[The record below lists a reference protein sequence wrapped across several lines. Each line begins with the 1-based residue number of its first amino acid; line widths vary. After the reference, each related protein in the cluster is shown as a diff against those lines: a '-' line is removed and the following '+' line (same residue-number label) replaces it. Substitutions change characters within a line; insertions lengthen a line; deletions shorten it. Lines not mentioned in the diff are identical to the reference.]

1 MAFSFEK
8 ANRRLEKT
16 LDKKAKEAGKYSYEK
31 KQKIK
36 TEGREKHKVRKQ
48 AIEKR
53 KAKEKTAS
61 PKVRGNSIT
70 GGAAQDA
77 REYRKKKPAKKTEK
91 KKNKAREYSKKIK
104 DQKLTSNEKLLMQNL
119 IRTGSPDVVR
129 KGLKNA
135 EKTLTTSKTKTKE
148 YKDLNKRVAKQDEK
162 FLNSSPAAYG
172 FMAGSSP
179 IPLKETIER
188 QTGRKLN
195 TKKAEKSIGYKAG
208 YMGGI
213 MAEYALTGGVARAS
227 VQKSIETGAKQ
238 LAKKS
243 AKKAAVNVVKKGEK
257 LPKAVKRVSSGIA
270 ADTVTGIPTNT
281 LEAGKESMIAG
292 KGEKGKAFARSFALN
307 TALDVGFG
315 GAMEALPAAVKGAK
329 AAKASRSSYI
339 PKETVSK
346 ESRKVY
352 KEYVRSNDKG
362 VTKFAE
368 KAQAGELSK
377 RASYKLS
384 DVTADEV
391 ERLKELTGIDTT
403 GYTHSLKASTID
415 EHIMK
420 RHGAEGSADRSMAD
434 INDLSRINYII
445 KNADNV
451 EIAKKADD
459 TADLSREFFNTDGS
473 GAKKVK
479 YTKKI
484 DGHYYVVEAVPDSG
498 KKKMQIV
505 SAYIEKPETG
515 KVVGN
520 QKKTAHQVG
529 DVLNAPPLT
538 SETGLDVTV
547 NNSIPHVK
555 AASKSMPEEMP
566 DARKFMSPETQEK
579 VFKAVEDRSGVK
591 IEFTDLPEGV
601 EGTYKN
607 GVIKISNKAESPAYT
622 VMKHELTH
630 HIETSGHYKAFA
642 DFVENNIRNQGVDVD
657 GMIDSIISD
666 YKAIGKDL
674 TKEEARKEFTA
685 KFTEEVLF
693 NSEKSIERLA
703 RENPSLFRQVY
714 EWIVDTIHKIGASP
728 ETRFLIDAQRKY
740 EKALKTATT
749 SADDVEKYLFVGAEK
764 NKIAM
769 AERMEADGASP
780 EAIKRKLNMHREAD
794 GKWRFETDDSK
805 ASFYP
810 NGDARFAGDAEY
822 QRYRELTDKAEK
834 NMLGLSAEELTA
846 AEKAERAVLSKKYAN
861 VPKGSTLA
869 DYMTHPELY
878 NKYPDMEGI
887 KVNRSAKLRKNVA
900 ARYLEDGNAIDI
912 DRYLDKDKFDNT
924 LIHEVQH
931 AVQDIEGFQNG
942 TNTFEALKK
951 ARATM
956 EAYLERTQ
964 DEGFRWAKKLDK
976 QHGGE
981 KFQNE
986 YIDISLKN
994 TYNVD
999 NIGDVGKKIY
1009 ANMLGEREAR
1019 AAERRLLLDEESRRG
1034 IYPTYGKNALVQDE
1048 KFVQASEK
1056 NNKIHDS
1063 LSMWSEADKNTAKIA
1078 LVKGKEAGEKL
1089 FGKSPE
1095 EGRKVSGALAQ
1106 NGLLEKTSRAGSSRR
1121 TGNLR
1126 SVLDEA
1132 GDSPAFY
1139 NAKKYEKALRT
1150 VGRNPATGNT
1160 SYSLKTFEDGKR
1172 FVDVDT
1178 DTSAFDGLPRREQ
1191 GQLAAKIIKEKYA
1204 GKVVGI
1210 DNPIFVNGRGAGEF
1224 GFPLNKLE
1232 NAEHS
1237 AKMKSATELDNMFDA
1252 GHNFRNVPDGADGHI
1267 HDDVTGGFD
1276 YHDVIFKVGDRY
1288 YEGRINVKNTDR
1300 GKLFKDITKIKDVTE
1315 DISSSYGLNPKST
1328 FLRTS
1333 SMNSIEPITQNVNKK
1348 TAPAAYQAPA
1358 YNGKNRMATLET
1370 GRNRTVNDSMPESLL
1385 SVKSGNTGRK
1395 AKQLEIIR
1403 NSNKMTDDYHVGI
1416 RDADDIKTFEEAM
1429 KDSESFFYGD
1439 FSLKDARK
1447 ALKEGKVT
1455 VYSSKPI
1462 EQGGFVSTSKNMAK
1476 DYAGGGEVYSR
1487 RVDIDDIAWING
1499 DEGQYAKVS
1508 LSAGS
1513 RLKDDKGVLDSLRK
1527 VSENLYGEK
1536 GNRYLPDA
1544 RNIKMV
1550 EADNALPAVENTDM
1564 GIRIAKN
1571 TGEREPIENVFEGKA
1586 SIDEEWKALEA
1597 SQDDDKRWQ
1606 TFINDF
1612 AETREYDTKTTG
1624 MGLAQ
1629 TAENIS
1635 NKGVSRGKD
1644 IQRNADAAFAHD
1656 PAGRQA
1662 FKRNVEDPL
1671 YMSKGRYAKAVQR
1684 KTDDLYNYA
1693 VKKLGIKKG
1702 SKESAAVQWY
1712 GEGFKVEKVDGKL
1725 KEVLYTLE
1733 DLKKDYSYTA
1743 KNGRPAWENI
1753 VEAEKYA
1760 RKLYD
1765 EYFDRLQ
1772 KTLIEIYPDVEKN
1785 VEKLEKKLADLRSG
1799 TRVKRIEKRI
1809 ADAKAK
1815 GQTDEELQDVY
1826 EALEKAKDEMSEVG
1840 VKKIEREIFDAKNN
1854 KRLYKRKDYFRHFKD
1869 LQNGFFKDLS
1879 DIMNSSTD
1887 IDPRLLNL
1895 SEFTQPKS
1903 KWTGFLQKREGAL
1916 GYKADAIGGLL
1927 EYIPQA
1933 EYKINIEPNISN
1945 LRNAIKELQLATY
1958 KSKNAN
1964 KFIDELVQ
1972 VANDLA
1978 GKTNKIDR
1986 IPGMLLGDKKGRQ
1999 LINGLTNISNRIRAN
2014 AVVGNFNTVL
2024 AQFFNMPNVVAY
2036 AKNPADIVSGMSTSL
2051 RAVMGDKNAKEILDK
2066 SMFLKERYL
2075 DRSMR
2080 RFNTGVLDNVNNFC
2094 GWMLEIGDKAVADAA
2109 FCTFYKQAKR
2119 KGLSELEAVLKADE
2133 MTRKSVAGR
2142 GIAEMPLSQKA
2153 KLTKL
2158 LAPFQVEV
2166 KNSVNVMTELL
2177 GKKDAAGLIALFGV
2191 SWMMNEALDVTT
2203 GRRIIFDPI
2212 EVLKNGYEEYREDG
2226 NLGEAAKN
2234 TAANMFGEILTNIP
2248 GGTYAADI
2256 ISDTMGISDLQ
2267 KAKLFGENDPTRYGT
2282 GNIALQTL
2290 LKPAAQAIQGK
2301 NVDMLTPAL
2310 SLALPF
2316 GGKQIQRT
2324 ISGMQDMGVLPDA
2337 RLNFNDGINFEFG
2350 RNEMPGS
2357 YSDSGNLRFAI
2368 DPTETNYITAG
2379 TLGTWS
2385 TKQGKEYL
2393 KAGSSPLSDRQTA
2406 AAKGAYKAGISG
2418 VDAERYVRNIKAIE
2432 KSGDK
2437 SKLQR
2442 QREHIKNLGISA
2454 SAKNELGKMV
2464 DKDKYV
2470 DYSSEASYKYSMLN
2484 KQQKEKVDEL
2494 RDKGFTKESALK
2506 IREAVKGHSS
2516 QMAQVMA
2523 LAGTGYDTP
2532 EVYAA
2537 LGIKR
2542 GRNGNGPREKAEV
2555 LTSYGLSIDDFDTV
2569 KEAADRNGSGN
2580 VSIEEAMR
2588 YLDGTDYGRKECYA
2602 LTFAMTGCKHGNNPY
2617 R

>member
-1 MAFSFEK
+1 MGVKYVNGK
-8 ANRRLEKT
+8 AVYT
-16 LDKKAKEAGKYSYEK
+16 VDKGIDLSHKAKIDKSKIQNSKSRTKALTKEYEK
-31 KQKIK
+31 S
-36 TEGREKHKVRKQ
+36 RK
-48 AIEKR
+48 KY
-53 KAKEKTAS
+53 KGKEKKRAL
-61 PKVRGNSIT
+61 PKVKNNSIA
-70 GGAAQDA
+70 GEAAKNA
-77 REYRKKKPAKKTEK
+77 REYRKKNPAKKTEK
-91 KKNKAREYSKKIK
+91 RKNKAREYSKKVK

-119 IRTGSPDVVR
+119 IRTGSPDVVK

-135 EKTLTTSKTKTKE
+135 EKSLTTSKAKTKE
-148 YKDLNKRVAKQDEK
+148 YKNLNKRVAKQDEK

-339 PKETVSK
+339 PKETVPK

-703 RENPSLFRQVY
+703 RDNPSLFRQVY
-714 EWIVDTIHKIGASP
+714 EWIVDTIHRIGASP
-728 ETRFLIDAQRKY
+728 ETRFLIDVQRKY

-846 AEKAERAVLSKKYAN
+846 AEKAERAALAKKYAN

-912 DRYLDKDKFDNT
+912 DRYLDKNKFDNT

-931 AVQDIEGFQNG
+931 AVQDIEGFQSG

-994 TYNVD
+994 AYNVD

-1063 LSMWSEADKNTAKIA
+1063 LSLWSEADKNTAKIA
-1078 LVKGKEAGEKL
+1078 LVKGNEAGEKL

-1106 NGLLEKTSRAGSSRR
+1106 NGLLEKTSRAGSGRR

-1139 NAKKYEKALRT
+1139 NAKVSSMESKPVKPLESRVSGDELLDAKDNIDLIKD
-1150 VGRNPATGNT
+1150 VGG
-1160 SYSLKTFEDGKR
+1160 
-1172 FVDVDT
+1172 DVDSNGYVT
-1178 DTSAFDGLPRREQ
+1178 LYHRTSH
-1191 GQLAAKIIKEKYA
+1191 
-1204 GKVVGI
+1204 
-1210 DNPIFVNGRGAGEF
+1210 
-1224 GFPLNKLE
+1224 E
-1232 NAEHS
+1232 NAE
-1237 AKMKSATELDNMFDA
+1237 
-1252 GHNFRNVPDGADGHI
+1252 
-1267 HDDVTGGFD
+1267 
-1276 YHDVIFKVGDRY
+1276 
-1288 YEGRINVKNTDR
+1288 RIR
-1300 GKLFKDITKIKDVTE
+1300 
-1315 DISSSYGLNPKST
+1315 
-1328 FLRTS
+1328 
-1333 SMNSIEPITQNVNKK
+1333 
-1348 TAPAAYQAPA
+1348 
-1358 YNGKNRMATLET
+1358 
-1370 GRNRTVNDSMPESLL
+1370 
-1385 SVKSGNTGRK
+1385 KSGNMSAKEDGVFFSTSKSGYNKDYGDDVVELKVPVEKLQLDDIFDNEAHFRIPLKSRESTLDVSGYIIHDKGSFEKIYEKERTLSNHGVQASGFNNSLNNSIPERLPEVKGGRIDRK

-1550 EADNALPAVENTDM
+1550 EADNVLPAVENTDM
-1564 GIRIAKN
+1564 GTRIAKN

-1644 IQRNADAAFAHD
+1644 IQRNADAAFVHD

-1725 KEVLYTLE
+1725 KEVPYTLE

-1785 VEKLEKKLADLRSG
+1785 VEKLEKKLADLKSG

-1826 EALEKAKDEMSEVG
+1826 EALERAKDEMSEVG

-1854 KRLYKRKDYFRHFKD
+1854 KRLYKRNDYFRHFKD

-2080 RFNTGVLDNVNNFC
+2080 RFNTGILDNVNNFC

-2191 SWMMNEALDVTT
+2191 SWMMNEALDATT

-2464 DKDKYV
+2464 DKDKHV
-2470 DYSSEASYKYSMLN
+2470 DYSSETSYKYSMLN

>member
-1 MAFSFEK
+1 MGVKYVNGK
-8 ANRRLEKT
+8 AVYT
-16 LDKKAKEAGKYSYEK
+16 VDKGIDLSHKAKIDKSKIQNSKSRTKALTKEYEK
-31 KQKIK
+31 S
-36 TEGREKHKVRKQ
+36 RK
-48 AIEKR
+48 KY
-53 KAKEKTAS
+53 KGKEKKRAL
-61 PKVRGNSIT
+61 PKVKNNSIA
-70 GGAAQDA
+70 GEAAKNA
-77 REYRKKKPAKKTEK
+77 REYRKKNPAKKTEK
-91 KKNKAREYSKKIK
+91 RKNKAREYSKKVK

-119 IRTGSPDVVR
+119 IRTGSPDVVK

-135 EKTLTTSKTKTKE
+135 EKSLTTSKAKTKE
-148 YKDLNKRVAKQDEK
+148 YKNLNKRVAKQDEK

-270 ADTVTGIPTNT
+270 ADKVTGIPTNT

-339 PKETVSK
+339 PKETVPK

-703 RENPSLFRQVY
+703 RDNPSLFRQVY
-714 EWIVDTIHKIGASP
+714 EWIVDTIHRIGASP
-728 ETRFLIDAQRKY
+728 ETRFLIDVQRKY

-846 AEKAERAVLSKKYAN
+846 AEKAERAALAKKYAN

-912 DRYLDKDKFDNT
+912 DRYLDKNKFDNT

-931 AVQDIEGFQNG
+931 AVQDIEGFQSG

-994 TYNVD
+994 AYNVD

-1063 LSMWSEADKNTAKIA
+1063 LSLWSEADKNTAKIA
-1078 LVKGKEAGEKL
+1078 LVKGNEAGEKL

-1106 NGLLEKTSRAGSSRR
+1106 NGLLEKTSRAGSGRR

-1139 NAKKYEKALRT
+1139 NAKVSSMESKPVKPLESRVSGDELLDAKDNIDLIKD
-1150 VGRNPATGNT
+1150 VGG
-1160 SYSLKTFEDGKR
+1160 
-1172 FVDVDT
+1172 DVDSNGYVT
-1178 DTSAFDGLPRREQ
+1178 LYHRTS
-1191 GQLAAKIIKEKYA
+1191 
-1204 GKVVGI
+1204 
-1210 DNPIFVNGRGAGEF
+1210 N
-1224 GFPLNKLE
+1224 E
-1232 NAEHS
+1232 NAE
-1237 AKMKSATELDNMFDA
+1237 
-1252 GHNFRNVPDGADGHI
+1252 
-1267 HDDVTGGFD
+1267 
-1276 YHDVIFKVGDRY
+1276 
-1288 YEGRINVKNTDR
+1288 RIR
-1300 GKLFKDITKIKDVTE
+1300 
-1315 DISSSYGLNPKST
+1315 
-1328 FLRTS
+1328 
-1333 SMNSIEPITQNVNKK
+1333 
-1348 TAPAAYQAPA
+1348 
-1358 YNGKNRMATLET
+1358 
-1370 GRNRTVNDSMPESLL
+1370 
-1385 SVKSGNTGRK
+1385 KSGNMSAKEDGVFFSTSKSGYNKDYGDDVVELKVPVEKLQLDDIFDNEAHFRIPLKSRESTLDVSGYIIHDKGSFEKIYEKERTLSNHGVQASGFNNSLNNSIPERLPEVKGGRIDRK

-1550 EADNALPAVENTDM
+1550 EADNVLPAVENTDM
-1564 GIRIAKN
+1564 GTRIAKN

-1644 IQRNADAAFAHD
+1644 IQRNADAAFVHD

-1725 KEVLYTLE
+1725 KEVPYTLE

-1785 VEKLEKKLADLRSG
+1785 VEKLEKKLADLKSG

-1826 EALEKAKDEMSEVG
+1826 EALERAKDEMSEVG

-1854 KRLYKRKDYFRHFKD
+1854 KRLYKRNDYFRHFKD

-2080 RFNTGVLDNVNNFC
+2080 RFNTGILDNVNNFC

-2191 SWMMNEALDVTT
+2191 SWMMNEALDATT

-2464 DKDKYV
+2464 DKDKHV
-2470 DYSSEASYKYSMLN
+2470 DYSSETSYKYSMLN

-2523 LAGTGYDTP
+2523 LAGIGYDTP

>member
-1 MAFSFEK
+1 
-8 ANRRLEKT
+8 
-16 LDKKAKEAGKYSYEK
+16 
-31 KQKIK
+31 
-36 TEGREKHKVRKQ
+36 
-48 AIEKR
+48 
-53 KAKEKTAS
+53 
-61 PKVRGNSIT
+61 
-70 GGAAQDA
+70 
-77 REYRKKKPAKKTEK
+77 
-91 KKNKAREYSKKIK
+91 
-104 DQKLTSNEKLLMQNL
+104 
-119 IRTGSPDVVR
+119 
-129 KGLKNA
+129 
-135 EKTLTTSKTKTKE
+135 
-148 YKDLNKRVAKQDEK
+148 
-162 FLNSSPAAYG
+162 
-172 FMAGSSP
+172 
-179 IPLKETIER
+179 
-188 QTGRKLN
+188 
-195 TKKAEKSIGYKAG
+195 
-208 YMGGI
+208 
-213 MAEYALTGGVARAS
+213 
-227 VQKSIETGAKQ
+227 
-238 LAKKS
+238 
-243 AKKAAVNVVKKGEK
+243 
-257 LPKAVKRVSSGIA
+257 
-270 ADTVTGIPTNT
+270 
-281 LEAGKESMIAG
+281 
-292 KGEKGKAFARSFALN
+292 
-307 TALDVGFG
+307 
-315 GAMEALPAAVKGAK
+315 
-329 AAKASRSSYI
+329 
-339 PKETVSK
+339 
-346 ESRKVY
+346 
-352 KEYVRSNDKG
+352 
-362 VTKFAE
+362 
-368 KAQAGELSK
+368 
-377 RASYKLS
+377 
-384 DVTADEV
+384 
-391 ERLKELTGIDTT
+391 
-403 GYTHSLKASTID
+403 
-415 EHIMK
+415 
-420 RHGAEGSADRSMAD
+420 
-434 INDLSRINYII
+434 
-445 KNADNV
+445 
-451 EIAKKADD
+451 
-459 TADLSREFFNTDGS
+459 
-473 GAKKVK
+473 
-479 YTKKI
+479 
-484 DGHYYVVEAVPDSG
+484 
-498 KKKMQIV
+498 
-505 SAYIEKPETG
+505 
-515 KVVGN
+515 
-520 QKKTAHQVG
+520 
-529 DVLNAPPLT
+529 
-538 SETGLDVTV
+538 
-547 NNSIPHVK
+547 
-555 AASKSMPEEMP
+555 
-566 DARKFMSPETQEK
+566 
-579 VFKAVEDRSGVK
+579 
-591 IEFTDLPEGV
+591 
-601 EGTYKN
+601 
-607 GVIKISNKAESPAYT
+607 
-622 VMKHELTH
+622 
-630 HIETSGHYKAFA
+630 
-642 DFVENNIRNQGVDVD
+642 
-657 GMIDSIISD
+657 
-666 YKAIGKDL
+666 
-674 TKEEARKEFTA
+674 
-685 KFTEEVLF
+685 
-693 NSEKSIERLA
+693 
-703 RENPSLFRQVY
+703 
-714 EWIVDTIHKIGASP
+714 
-728 ETRFLIDAQRKY
+728 
-740 EKALKTATT
+740 
-749 SADDVEKYLFVGAEK
+749 
-764 NKIAM
+764 
-769 AERMEADGASP
+769 
-780 EAIKRKLNMHREAD
+780 
-794 GKWRFETDDSK
+794 
-805 ASFYP
+805 
-810 NGDARFAGDAEY
+810 
-822 QRYRELTDKAEK
+822 
-834 NMLGLSAEELTA
+834 
-846 AEKAERAVLSKKYAN
+846 
-861 VPKGSTLA
+861 
-869 DYMTHPELY
+869 
-878 NKYPDMEGI
+878 
-887 KVNRSAKLRKNVA
+887 
-900 ARYLEDGNAIDI
+900 
-912 DRYLDKDKFDNT
+912 
-924 LIHEVQH
+924 
-931 AVQDIEGFQNG
+931 
-942 TNTFEALKK
+942 
-951 ARATM
+951 
-956 EAYLERTQ
+956 
-964 DEGFRWAKKLDK
+964 
-976 QHGGE
+976 
-981 KFQNE
+981 
-986 YIDISLKN
+986 
-994 TYNVD
+994 
-999 NIGDVGKKIY
+999 
-1009 ANMLGEREAR
+1009 
-1019 AAERRLLLDEESRRG
+1019 
-1034 IYPTYGKNALVQDE
+1034 
-1048 KFVQASEK
+1048 
-1056 NNKIHDS
+1056 
-1063 LSMWSEADKNTAKIA
+1063 
-1078 LVKGKEAGEKL
+1078 
-1089 FGKSPE
+1089 
-1095 EGRKVSGALAQ
+1095 
-1106 NGLLEKTSRAGSSRR
+1106 
-1121 TGNLR
+1121 
-1126 SVLDEA
+1126 
-1132 GDSPAFY
+1132 
-1139 NAKKYEKALRT
+1139 
-1150 VGRNPATGNT
+1150 
-1160 SYSLKTFEDGKR
+1160 
-1172 FVDVDT
+1172 
-1178 DTSAFDGLPRREQ
+1178 
-1191 GQLAAKIIKEKYA
+1191 
-1204 GKVVGI
+1204 
-1210 DNPIFVNGRGAGEF
+1210 
-1224 GFPLNKLE
+1224 
-1232 NAEHS
+1232 
-1237 AKMKSATELDNMFDA
+1237 
-1252 GHNFRNVPDGADGHI
+1252 
-1267 HDDVTGGFD
+1267 
-1276 YHDVIFKVGDRY
+1276 
-1288 YEGRINVKNTDR
+1288 
-1300 GKLFKDITKIKDVTE
+1300 
-1315 DISSSYGLNPKST
+1315 
-1328 FLRTS
+1328 
-1333 SMNSIEPITQNVNKK
+1333 
-1348 TAPAAYQAPA
+1348 
-1358 YNGKNRMATLET
+1358 
-1370 GRNRTVNDSMPESLL
+1370 
-1385 SVKSGNTGRK
+1385 
-1395 AKQLEIIR
+1395 
-1403 NSNKMTDDYHVGI
+1403 MTDDYHVGI

-1550 EADNALPAVENTDM
+1550 EADNVLPAVENTDM
-1564 GIRIAKN
+1564 GTRIAKN

-1644 IQRNADAAFAHD
+1644 IQRNADAAFVHD

-1671 YMSKGRYAKAVQR
+1671 YMRKGRYAKAVQR

-1725 KEVLYTLE
+1725 KEVPYTLE

-1785 VEKLEKKLADLRSG
+1785 VEKLEKKLADLKSG

-1826 EALEKAKDEMSEVG
+1826 EALERAKDEMSEVG

-1854 KRLYKRKDYFRHFKD
+1854 KRLYKRNDYFRHFKD
-1869 LQNGFFKDLS
+1869 LQNGFFKNLS

-2080 RFNTGVLDNVNNFC
+2080 RFNTGILDNVNNFC

-2191 SWMMNEALDVTT
+2191 SWMMNEALDATT

-2464 DKDKYV
+2464 DKDKHV
-2470 DYSSEASYKYSMLN
+2470 DYSSETSYKYSMLN

>member
-1 MAFSFEK
+1 MGVKYVNGK
-8 ANRRLEKT
+8 AVYT
-16 LDKKAKEAGKYSYEK
+16 VDKGIDLSHKAKIDKSKIQNSKSRTKALTKEYEK
-31 KQKIK
+31 S
-36 TEGREKHKVRKQ
+36 RK
-48 AIEKR
+48 KY
-53 KAKEKTAS
+53 KGKEKKRAL
-61 PKVRGNSIT
+61 PKVKNNSIA
-70 GGAAQDA
+70 GEAAKNA
-77 REYRKKKPAKKTEK
+77 REYRKKNPAKKTEK
-91 KKNKAREYSKKIK
+91 RKNKAREYSKKVK

-119 IRTGSPDVVR
+119 IRTGSPDVVK

-135 EKTLTTSKTKTKE
+135 EKSLTTSKAKTKE
-148 YKDLNKRVAKQDEK
+148 YKNLNKRVAKQDEK

-292 KGEKGKAFARSFALN
+292 KGEKGKAFARSLALN

-339 PKETVSK
+339 PADTVPRK
-346 ESRKVY
+346 NRKVY
-352 KEYVRSNDKG
+352 KEYVRANDKG
-362 VTKFAE
+362 VIKFAE
-368 KAQAGELSK
+368 KAQSGK
-377 RASYKLS
+377 VGKKASYKLS
-384 DVTADEV
+384 DVTAE
-391 ERLKELTGIDTT
+391 EAEKLKKLTGIDTT
-403 GYTHSLKASTID
+403 GYTHSLKVNSIS
-415 EHIMK
+415 HIEK
-420 RHGAEGSADRSMAD
+420 KHGSKGLADKSMAD
-434 INDLSRINYII
+434 MNDLSRMNYVI
-445 KNADNV
+445 KNADDVDFVRNP
-451 EIAKKADD
+451 DGSL
-459 TADLSREFFNTDGS
+459 DLSKEIRNSDGS
-473 GAKKVK
+473 KAVKIK

-484 DGHYYVVEAVPDSG
+484 DGHYYVVEAVPDNN
-498 KKKMQIV
+498 KKRLQV
-505 SAYIEKPETG
+505 VTAYIDKAGNEKAAYQVANAAEAPSPHARNGLDITA
-515 KVVGN
+515 KDSIPQARNSVN
-520 QKKTAHQVG
+520 ADLDMKKAAYQVA
-529 DVLNAPPLT
+529 DTENSPLHT
-538 SETGLDVTV
+538 SEVALDITAD
-547 NNSIPHVK
+547 NSIPKAEAGVK
-555 AASKSMPEEMP
+555 NIPESMP
-566 DARKFMSPETQEK
+566 DARKFMSPETQER
-579 VFKAVEDRSGVK
+579 VFDAVSKRSGAK
-591 IEFTDLPEGV
+591 IEFADLPEGV
-601 EGTYKN
+601 DGVYKN
-607 GVIKISNKAESPAYT
+607 GVIKISNNAQNPAYT

-740 EKALKTATT
+740 EKALKAATT

-846 AEKAERAVLSKKYAN
+846 AEKAERAALSKKYAN

-994 TYNVD
+994 AYNVD

-1063 LSMWSEADKNTAKIA
+1063 LSLWSEADKNTAKIA
-1078 LVKGKEAGEKL
+1078 LVKGNEAGEKL

-1106 NGLLEKTSRAGSSRR
+1106 NGLLEKTSRAGSGRR

-1139 NAKKYEKALRT
+1139 NAKVSSMESKPVKPLESRVSGDELLDAKDNIDLIKD
-1150 VGRNPATGNT
+1150 VGG
-1160 SYSLKTFEDGKR
+1160 
-1172 FVDVDT
+1172 DVDSNGYVT
-1178 DTSAFDGLPRREQ
+1178 LYHRTSH
-1191 GQLAAKIIKEKYA
+1191 
-1204 GKVVGI
+1204 
-1210 DNPIFVNGRGAGEF
+1210 
-1224 GFPLNKLE
+1224 E
-1232 NAEHS
+1232 NAE
-1237 AKMKSATELDNMFDA
+1237 
-1252 GHNFRNVPDGADGHI
+1252 
-1267 HDDVTGGFD
+1267 
-1276 YHDVIFKVGDRY
+1276 
-1288 YEGRINVKNTDR
+1288 RIR
-1300 GKLFKDITKIKDVTE
+1300 
-1315 DISSSYGLNPKST
+1315 
-1328 FLRTS
+1328 
-1333 SMNSIEPITQNVNKK
+1333 
-1348 TAPAAYQAPA
+1348 
-1358 YNGKNRMATLET
+1358 
-1370 GRNRTVNDSMPESLL
+1370 
-1385 SVKSGNTGRK
+1385 KSGNMSAKEDGVFFSTSKSGYNKDYGDDVVELKVPVEKLQLDDIFDNEAHFRIPLKSRESTLDVSGYIIHDKGSFEKIYEKERTLSNHGVQASGFNNSLNNSIPERLPEVKGGRIDRK

-1550 EADNALPAVENTDM
+1550 EADNVLPAVENTDM
-1564 GIRIAKN
+1564 GTRIAKN

-1644 IQRNADAAFAHD
+1644 IQRNADAAFVHD

-1725 KEVLYTLE
+1725 KEVPYTLE

-1785 VEKLEKKLADLRSG
+1785 VEKLEKKLADLKSG

-1826 EALEKAKDEMSEVG
+1826 EALERAKDEMSEVG

-1854 KRLYKRKDYFRHFKD
+1854 KRLYKRNDYFRHFKD

-1972 VANDLA
+1972 VVNDLA

-2256 ISDTMGISDLQ
+2256 ISDTMRISDLQ

-2385 TKQGKEYL
+2385 TKQGREYL
-2393 KAGSSPLSDRQTA
+2393 KEGSSPLSDRQTA

-2464 DKDKYV
+2464 DKDKHV
-2470 DYSSEASYKYSMLN
+2470 DYSNETSYKYSLLN

-2555 LTSYGLSIDDFDTV
+2555 LSSYGLSIDDFDTV

-2580 VSIEEAMR
+2580 ISIEEAMR

>member
-1 MAFSFEK
+1 MGVK
-8 ANRRLEKT
+8 Y
-16 LDKKAKEAGKYSYEK
+16 DKKGN
-31 KQKIK
+31 
-36 TEGREKHKVRKQ
+36 
-48 AIEKR
+48 AIYTVDKGIDLNH
-53 KAKEKTAS
+53 KAKFDKSKIQMSSAQRKSYADDKKKKNKKTKQTKSQAA
-61 PKVRGNSIT
+61 KRNSGIT
-70 GGAAQDA
+70 GGAAQA
-77 REYRKKKPAKKTEK
+77 AKEYRKKNPKKKTEK
-91 KKNKAREYSKKIK
+91 KKNTAREYSKKIR
-104 DQKLTSNEKLLMQNL
+104 DQKLTSNEKLLLQNL
-119 IRTGSPDVVR
+119 TRTGSPEVVR
-129 KGLKNA
+129 KGLQSA
-135 EKTLTTSKTKTKE
+135 GKTLTTSKAKTKE
-148 YKDLNKRVAKQDEK
+148 YKNLNKRVAKQDEK

-179 IPLKETIER
+179 IPLKETLER
-188 QTGRKLN
+188 QTGKKIN
-195 TKKAEKSIGYKAG
+195 TKKAEKSRGYKAG
-208 YMGGI
+208 YMGGL
-213 MAEYALTGGVARAS
+213 MAEYTLTGGLARAS
-227 VQKSIETGAKQ
+227 AQKGIEIGAKQ
-238 LAKKS
+238 LAKNTS
-243 AKKAAVNVVKKGEK
+243 KKAIAKVVKKSEK
-257 LPKAVKRVSSGIA
+257 LPKAVKRISSGLA
-270 ADTVTGIPTNT
+270 ADTITGLPTNA
-281 LEAGKESMIAG
+281 LEAGKESMTAG
-292 KGEKGKAFARSFALN
+292 KGEKGKTFAKSLALN

-339 PKETVSK
+339 PKEVVPK

-352 KEYVRSNDKG
+352 KEYIRSNDKG
-362 VTKFAE
+362 VAKFAE

-384 DVTADEV
+384 DVTADEA
-391 ERLKELTGIDTT
+391 ERLKELTGVDTT
-403 GYTHSLKASTID
+403 GYTHSLKANTVD

-420 RHGAEGSADRSMAD
+420 RHGAKGSADSSMAD

-445 KNADNV
+445 KNADDV
-451 EIAKKADD
+451 EVAKNANG
-459 TADLSREFFNTDGS
+459 TVDLSREFLNSDGS
-473 GAKKVK
+473 GAPKIK

-498 KKKMQIV
+498 KKKIQV
-505 SAYIEKPETG
+505 VTAYIEKPG
-515 KVVGN
+515 I
-520 QKKTAHQVG
+520 KKTVHQVG
-529 DVLNAPPLT
+529 DVTNAPPRT
-538 SETGLDVTV
+538 SETGLNDTVFDNSVAPIDRTVNDTGAKKAADQLVDVSRTPSSHAHDAV
-547 NNSIPHVK
+547 GATANNSISPVK
-555 AASKSMPEEMP
+555 EASKNVPEELP

-579 VFKAVEDRSGVK
+579 VFKAVENRSGVK
-591 IEFTDLPEGV
+591 IEFADLPEGI
-601 EGTYKN
+601 EGTYSN
-607 GVIKISNKAESPAYT
+607 GVIKISNKADNPAYT

-630 HIETSGHYKAFA
+630 SIENSGHYEAFA
-642 DFVENNIRNQGVDVD
+642 DFVEKNLRERGIDVD
-657 GMIDSIISD
+657 GAVKEIIDG
-666 YKAIGKDL
+666 YKLSGKEL
-674 TKEEARKEFTA
+674 TEAEARKEFTA
-685 KFTEEVLF
+685 KFAGEFLF

-714 EWIVDTIHKIGASP
+714 DWIVDTVQKLGASSDV
-728 ETRFLIDAQRKY
+728 RFLIDAQRKY
-740 EKALKTATT
+740 EKALRTT
-749 SADDVEKYLFVGAEK
+749 
-764 NKIAM
+764 
-769 AERMEADGASP
+769 
-780 EAIKRKLNMHREAD
+780 
-794 GKWRFETDDSK
+794 
-805 ASFYP
+805 
-810 NGDARFAGDAEY
+810 
-822 QRYRELTDKAEK
+822 
-834 NMLGLSAEELTA
+834 
-846 AEKAERAVLSKKYAN
+846 
-861 VPKGSTLA
+861 
-869 DYMTHPELY
+869 
-878 NKYPDMEGI
+878 
-887 KVNRSAKLRKNVA
+887 
-900 ARYLEDGNAIDI
+900 
-912 DRYLDKDKFDNT
+912 
-924 LIHEVQH
+924 
-931 AVQDIEGFQNG
+931 
-942 TNTFEALKK
+942 
-951 ARATM
+951 
-956 EAYLERTQ
+956 
-964 DEGFRWAKKLDK
+964 
-976 QHGGE
+976 GG
-981 KFQNE
+981 
-986 YIDISLKN
+986 
-994 TYNVD
+994 
-999 NIGDVGKKIY
+999 
-1009 ANMLGEREAR
+1009 
-1019 AAERRLLLDEESRRG
+1019 
-1034 IYPTYGKNALVQDE
+1034 
-1048 KFVQASEK
+1048 
-1056 NNKIHDS
+1056 
-1063 LSMWSEADKNTAKIA
+1063 
-1078 LVKGKEAGEKL
+1078 
-1089 FGKSPE
+1089 
-1095 EGRKVSGALAQ
+1095 
-1106 NGLLEKTSRAGSSRR
+1106 
-1121 TGNLR
+1121 
-1126 SVLDEA
+1126 
-1132 GDSPAFY
+1132 
-1139 NAKKYEKALRT
+1139 
-1150 VGRNPATGNT
+1150 NPAAGNIF
-1160 SYSLKTFEDGKR
+1160 YSLKTFEDGKR

-1178 DTSAFDGLPRREQ
+1178 DTSAFDGLSRREQ

-1224 GFPLNKLE
+1224 GFPLNKLG

-1288 YEGRINVKNTDR
+1288 YEGRINVKNTER

-1315 DISSSYGLNPKST
+1315 DISSSYGSNPKST

-1333 SMNSIEPITQNVNKK
+1333 SMKGNALNPGVQHSDIGDSFENSIL
-1348 TAPAAYQAPA
+1348 
-1358 YNGKNRMATLET
+1358 GKSLK
-1370 GRNRTVNDSMPESLL
+1370 VNDSDGNKLTEKQREYFKDSKAKDKDGRLL
-1385 SVKSGNTGRK
+1385 SLYHQTEEEFTVFDPQHKGAGTSDNGTPFGIFLKSSDQDIGLRGK
-1395 AKQLEIIR
+1395 KQ
-1403 NSNKMTDDYHVGI
+1403 
-1416 RDADDIKTFEEAM
+1416 M
-1429 KDSESFFYGD
+1429 KLYANITNP
-1439 FSLKDARK
+1439 LK
-1447 ALKEGKVT
+1447 
-1455 VYSSKPI
+1455 
-1462 EQGGFVSTSKNMAK
+1462 
-1476 DYAGGGEVYSR
+1476 
-1487 RVDIDDIAWING
+1487 
-1499 DEGQYAKVS
+1499 
-1508 LSAGS
+1508 AGS
-1513 RLKDDKGVLDSLRK
+1513 REELMIKLKKMSPEYAQIVEEHKKLDGEYKRKHSDATKELKDFIIDWRKNNPKANSAALYDIPEFNRLYNAEDKIAEEWTKKADELSIEAKEVLTHSLRDNGYDGVFLGSDAGRWGRSTDAFIALDPEQVK
-1527 VSENLYGEK
+1527 NIDNLNPTTDKDIRFSVGKGLKDENGVYNRLRKASERLYGEE
-1536 GNRYLPDA
+1536 GNKYLPDA

-1550 EADNALPAVENTDM
+1550 EADNELPAVENTNM
-1564 GIRIAKN
+1564 GTWGTKN

-1586 SIDEEWKALEA
+1586 SINEEWKALEA

-1671 YMSKGRYAKAVQR
+1671 YISKGRYAKAVQR
-1684 KTDDLYNYA
+1684 KTDDLYNYV

-1712 GEGFKVEKVDGKL
+1712 GEGLKVEKVDGKL
-1725 KEVLYTLE
+1725 KEIPYTLE

-1753 VEAEKYA
+1753 VEAEKYT

-1785 VEKLEKKLADLRSG
+1785 VEKLEKKLADLKSG

-1826 EALEKAKDEMSEVG
+1826 EALERAKDEMSEAG

-1854 KRLYKRKDYFRHFKD
+1854 KRLYKRNDYFRHFKD

-1933 EYKINIEPNISN
+1933 EYKINIEPNIPN

-2119 KGLSELEAVLKADE
+2119 KGLPELEAVLKADE
-2133 MTRKSVAGR
+2133 LTRKSVAGR

-2166 KNSVNVMTELL
+2166 RNSVNVMTELI
-2177 GKKDAAGLIALFGV
+2177 GKKDAAGLIALFGL
-2191 SWMMNEALDVTT
+2191 SWMMNEALDATT

-2212 EVLKNGYEEYREDG
+2212 EVLKNGYEEYREDE
-2226 NLGEAAKN
+2226 NLEEAAKN

-2301 NVDMLTPAL
+2301 NVDLLTPSL

-2324 ISGMQDMGVLPDA
+2324 MSGMQDMGVLPDA
-2337 RLNFNDGINFEFG
+2337 RLNFNDGINFEFS

-2368 DPTETNYITAG
+2368 DPTEANYITAG

-2393 KAGSSPLSDRQTA
+2393 KAGSSPLSERQTA
-2406 AAKGAYKAGISG
+2406 AAKGAYKAGMKPSEAEAFIRNLPKKAQ
-2418 VDAERYVRNIKAIE
+2418 DARGQIYRSNLTNAQKNAIGKAIDD
-2432 KSGDK
+2432 GDK
-2437 SKLQR
+2437 T
-2442 QREHIKNLGISA
+2442 
-2454 SAKNELGKMV
+2454 
-2464 DKDKYV
+2464 V
-2470 DYSSEASYKYSMLN
+2470 DYSSKTSYKYSMLN

-2506 IREAVKGHSS
+2506 IRETVKGQSS

-2523 LAGTGYDTP
+2523 LEGTGYDTP

-2537 LGIKR
+2537 LGIKKSKR
-2542 GRNGNGPREKAEV
+2542 GNGPREKAKM
-2555 LTSYGLSIDDFDTV
+2555 LSSQGLSIHDFDAV
-2569 KEAADRNGSGN
+2569 KEAADVNSSGN
-2580 VSIEEAMR
+2580 VSIEEAMAF
-2588 YLDGTDYGRKECYA
+2588 LDDTAYTRQECYA
-2602 LTFAMTGCKHGNNPY
+2602 LTFALTGCKHGNNPY

>member
-1 MAFSFEK
+1 MGVKYVNGK
-8 ANRRLEKT
+8 AVYT
-16 LDKKAKEAGKYSYEK
+16 VDKGIDLSHKAKIDKSKIQNSKSRTKALTKEYEK
-31 KQKIK
+31 S
-36 TEGREKHKVRKQ
+36 RK
-48 AIEKR
+48 KY
-53 KAKEKTAS
+53 KGKEKKRAL
-61 PKVRGNSIT
+61 PKVKNNSIA
-70 GGAAQDA
+70 GEAAKNA
-77 REYRKKKPAKKTEK
+77 REYRKKNPAKKTEK
-91 KKNKAREYSKKIK
+91 RKNKAREYSKKVK

-119 IRTGSPDVVR
+119 IRTGSPDVVK

-135 EKTLTTSKTKTKE
+135 EKSLTTSKAKTKE
-148 YKDLNKRVAKQDEK
+148 YKDLNKRVAKQNEK
-162 FLNSSPAAYG
+162 FLNSSPAVYG

-339 PKETVSK
+339 PKETVPK

-703 RENPSLFRQVY
+703 RDNPSLFRQVY
-714 EWIVDTIHKIGASP
+714 EWIVDTIHRIGASP

-740 EKALKTATT
+740 EKALKTATA

-780 EAIKRKLNMHREAD
+780 EEIKRKLNMHREAD

-810 NGDARFAGDAEY
+810 NGDARFASDAEY

-846 AEKAERAVLSKKYAN
+846 AEKAERAALAKKYAN
-861 VPKGSTLA
+861 LPKGSTLG

-878 NKYPDMEGI
+878 NKYPDMEEI
-887 KVNRSAKLRKNVA
+887 KVNRSAKLSKNVA
-900 ARYLEDGNAIDI
+900 ARYLEGGNAIDI
-912 DRYLDKDKFDNT
+912 DRYLDKKKFDST

-964 DEGFRWAKKLDK
+964 DEGFRWAKNLDK

-981 KFQNE
+981 KFKKE

-994 TYNVD
+994 EYNVD
-999 NIGDVGKKIY
+999 NIEDVGKKTY
-1009 ANMLGEREAR
+1009 ANMLGEKEAR
-1019 AAERRLLLDEESRRG
+1019 AAERRLLLDAESRRG
-1034 IYPTYGKNALVQDE
+1034 IYPTYGKDALVQDE

-1063 LSMWSEADKNTAKIA
+1063 LSMWSEADKNTAKID
-1078 LVKGKEAGEKL
+1078 LVKGNEAGEKL

-1095 EGRKVSGALAQ
+1095 EGRKISEALGQ
-1106 NGLLEKTSRAGSSRR
+1106 NGLMEMGSRAGSSRR
-1121 TGNLR
+1121 MGNLR

-1139 NAKKYEKALRT
+1139 NAKVSSMESKPVKPLESRVSGDELLDAKDNIDLIKD
-1150 VGRNPATGNT
+1150 VGG
-1160 SYSLKTFEDGKR
+1160 
-1172 FVDVDT
+1172 DVDSNGYVT
-1178 DTSAFDGLPRREQ
+1178 LYHRTSH
-1191 GQLAAKIIKEKYA
+1191 
-1204 GKVVGI
+1204 
-1210 DNPIFVNGRGAGEF
+1210 
-1224 GFPLNKLE
+1224 E
-1232 NAEHS
+1232 NAE
-1237 AKMKSATELDNMFDA
+1237 
-1252 GHNFRNVPDGADGHI
+1252 
-1267 HDDVTGGFD
+1267 
-1276 YHDVIFKVGDRY
+1276 
-1288 YEGRINVKNTDR
+1288 RIR
-1300 GKLFKDITKIKDVTE
+1300 
-1315 DISSSYGLNPKST
+1315 
-1328 FLRTS
+1328 
-1333 SMNSIEPITQNVNKK
+1333 
-1348 TAPAAYQAPA
+1348 
-1358 YNGKNRMATLET
+1358 
-1370 GRNRTVNDSMPESLL
+1370 
-1385 SVKSGNTGRK
+1385 KSGNMSAKEDGVFFSTSKSGYNKDYGDDVVELKVPVEKLQLDDIFDNEAHFRIPLKSRESTLDVSGYIIHDKGSFEKIYEKERTLSSHGVQASGFNNSLNNSIPERLPEVKGGRIDRK

-1550 EADNALPAVENTDM
+1550 EADNVLPAVENTDM
-1564 GIRIAKN
+1564 GTRIAKN

-1597 SQDDDKRWQ
+1597 TQDDDKRWQ

-1644 IQRNADAAFAHD
+1644 IQRNADAAFVHD

-1725 KEVLYTLE
+1725 KEVPYTLE

-1785 VEKLEKKLADLRSG
+1785 VEKLEKKLADLKSG

-1826 EALEKAKDEMSEVG
+1826 EALERAKDEMSEVG

-1854 KRLYKRKDYFRHFKD
+1854 KRLYKRNDYFRHFKD

-2080 RFNTGVLDNVNNFC
+2080 RFNTGILDNVNNFC

-2191 SWMMNEALDVTT
+2191 SWMMNEALDATT

-2464 DKDKYV
+2464 DKDKHV
-2470 DYSSEASYKYSMLN
+2470 DYSSETSYKYSMLN